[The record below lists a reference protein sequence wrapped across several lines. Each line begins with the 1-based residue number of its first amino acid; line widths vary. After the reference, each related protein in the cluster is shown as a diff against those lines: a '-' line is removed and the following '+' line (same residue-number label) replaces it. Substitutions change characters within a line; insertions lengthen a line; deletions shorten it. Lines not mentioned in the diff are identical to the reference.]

1 MALSASTTLP
11 ATAQRV
17 TDVFTNEDFI
27 RHTSQTVGGD
37 LMSFEVSGPTTAA
50 FSTTTVRTL
59 PTDRLPDIARKVVG
73 ATLTVTQLEEWSAPE
88 ADGSRQATVKLTVA
102 GAPLEVA
109 ATQRIVADGEN
120 SRVELSGDV
129 KSSIP
134 FLGAK
139 IASAAEPMIG
149 KALNLQATLAKSWL
163 EEHPA

>member
-11 ATAQRV
+11 ASVQRI
-17 TDVFTNEDFI
+17 TDVFTDEDFI

-37 LMSFEVSGPTTAA
+37 LTSFEVSGPTTAA
-50 FSTTTVRTL
+50 FNTKTVRTL
-59 PTDRLPDIARKVVG
+59 PTDRLPDIARKFVG
-73 ATLTVTQLEEWSAPE
+73 ASLTVTQLEEWNAPA
-88 ADGSRQATVKLTVA
+88 ADGSREATVKLTVA
-102 GAPLEVA
+102 GAPLEVTA
-109 ATQRIVADGEN
+109 VQRLVADGEN

-149 KALNLQATLAKSWL
+149 KALNIQATLAKGWL
-163 EEHPA
+163 EDHPA